1 MSRPAWSLFN
11 YQLIEPDEQLDLFA
25 CQEVRVHL
33 VTRQLELGGTIDRTL
48 CGTLLPAQPRW
59 SQVDRS
65 IFQDQRLC
73 PLCRAI
79 LNRRSVARH
88 RSGRSCVS
96 SCKGQL
102 EARFTYTIDFYLP
115 VVLRRIFRMLSRL
128 SVVTCCLSLAAL
140 CAAGSASALQLPLP
154 PPGEDIVGQVQVIKA
169 KYEDT
174 FADLGTTYDLGYS
187 EMVAANPGVDAWL
200 PGAGT
205 EIVLPTRFILPP
217 GPREGIVI
225 NLAEYRLY
233 YFPKGQNV
241 VYTFPLGI
249 GREGW
254 GSPIAHTSIIAKTP
268 NPTWTPPASIKAEHA
283 ANGDPLP
290 NVVPAGPDNPLGP
303 FKFTLGTPGY
313 LIHGSN
319 AKFGIGTRT
328 SHGCF
333 RMFNNNVL
341 EMAGMVPVGTSVR
354 IINDAYK
361 FGRSGGKVYLEAHTP
376 LNDDGTPSVVDKH
389 TAVINALLKREDL
402 ANQLR
407 VNWDQVRD
415 VVAAEDGLPTEI
427 GVPGPAPIASSAPID
442 LQQ

>member
-1 MSRPAWSLFN
+1 
-11 YQLIEPDEQLDLFA
+11 
-25 CQEVRVHL
+25 
-33 VTRQLELGGTIDRTL
+33 
-48 CGTLLPAQPRW
+48 
-59 SQVDRS
+59 
-65 IFQDQRLC
+65 
-73 PLCRAI
+73 
-79 LNRRSVARH
+79 
-88 RSGRSCVS
+88 
-96 SCKGQL
+96 
-102 EARFTYTIDFYLP
+102 
-115 VVLRRIFRMLSRL
+115 MLSRL

-140 CAAGSASALQLPLP
+140 CAAGSAAALQLPLP

-254 GSPIAHTSIIAKTP
+254 GSPIAHTTIVAKTP

-283 ANGDPLP
+283 AEGDPLP

-303 FKFTLGTPGY
+303 FKFSLGTPGY

-319 AKFGIGTRT
+319 KKFGIGTRT

-341 EMAGMVPVGTSVR
+341 EMASMVPVGTSVR

-361 FGRSGGKVYLEAHTP
+361 FGNSGGKVYLEAHTP

-402 ANQLR
+402 ANHLR

-427 GVPGPAPIASSAPID
+427 GVPGAAPMVSSTPID
-442 LQQ
+442 LLQ